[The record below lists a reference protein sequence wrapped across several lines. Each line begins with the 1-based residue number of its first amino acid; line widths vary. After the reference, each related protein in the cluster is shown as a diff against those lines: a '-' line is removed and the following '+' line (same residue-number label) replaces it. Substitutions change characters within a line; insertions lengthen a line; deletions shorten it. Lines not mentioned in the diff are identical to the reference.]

1 MDPKKKKILLCED
14 EEFVARSFTRK
25 LTLEG
30 YEVILA
36 TNGNEALAML
46 FAERPD
52 LVILD
57 LMMPAKTGFEV
68 LQEIRSDPDESIK
81 RIPIIVASNLG
92 QKSDIETAR
101 SLGAVDFL
109 IKSNI
114 SLKELAEK
122 VREYLPLS

>member
-1 MDPKKKKILLCED
+1 MEQNKRKIVLCED
-14 EEFVARSFTRK
+14 EKFVARSFVRK

-30 YEVILA
+30 YEVILVS
-36 TNGNEALAML
+36 NGNEAMATLV
-46 FAERPD
+46 AEKPN
-52 LVILD
+52 LIILD
-57 LMMPAKTGFEV
+57 LMMPGRTGFEV
-68 LQEIRSDPDESIK
+68 LQDIRASTDEDIK
-81 RIPIIVASNLG
+81 KIPVIVASNLG

-122 VREYLPLS
+122 VREHLPI